1 MDSIMCLDGVWKLE
15 ASCVK
20 ENHYGIVDGSTFE
33 MSIPGSVQDA
43 LIDSM
48 VVPDPY
54 LGCNELE
61 TLFIG
66 QSDWTISREFD
77 LSPKKGCRYVLHL
90 EKVDTIASLYI
101 NDSLVS
107 SFDNE
112 HRIYEPDVTA
122 FLKDGKNEISFKFT
136 SSEKVAL
143 ERAKN
148 LDHPV
153 PCSRYRYD
161 SPNRN
166 LVRKAQCNAAWD
178 WGLCLQTIGIYESIE
193 LHECESYYFSSF
205 SAIPE
210 RAPEGGWNL
219 ED

>member
-1 MDSIMCLDGVWKLE
+1 MNNIMCLDGVWKLE

-20 ENHYGIVDGSTFE
+20 ENNYGIANGSTFE
-33 MSIPGSVQDA
+33 MGLPGSVQDA

-66 QSDWTISREFD
+66 QSDWAISREFD
-77 LSPKKGCRYVLHL
+77 LSIKRGCRYVLHL

-101 NDSLVS
+101 NGALVC

-122 FLKDGKNEISFKFT
+122 FLKDGKNEIKFMFT
-136 SSEKVAL
+136 SSEKVAI

-148 LDHPV
+148 LAHPV
-153 PCSRYRYD
+153 PCSRYKYD

-166 LVRKAQCNAAWD
+166 LIRKAQCNAAWD
-178 WGLCLQTIGIYESIE
+178 WGLCLQTIGK
-193 LHECESYYFSSF
+193 
-205 SAIPE
+205 
-210 RAPEGGWNL
+210 R
-219 ED
+219 